1 MTADFSALVSKPVKN
16 APPVYFPPPPDWIKY
31 NFDQGTPAPEIY
43 PLEDLRRYAAAVL
56 DKFGADA
63 LGYYAGNHY
72 DEMSY
77 GYAGLRA
84 QIAARIERRDG
95 KTLGVDGVMLVNGSA
110 QGIALVAHAFLDA
123 GDGVVVEASS
133 FPYAVGYFR
142 AAGATVMT
150 APVDA
155 DGMDIDAVEARL
167 REMRSRGIRPKLIY
181 TIPTF
186 QVPTGT
192 TLPLERRLRL
202 LALAKAWN
210 VLILE
215 DNCYYELRYDGENLP
230 TLFSLDDSGLVLQS
244 DSFSKMLAPGLRM
257 AWLAGA
263 PEAMRAVATVREDLG
278 VSQWTARMLEAY
290 LADGR
295 LDPHLDRVR
304 VLYRRKRDVA
314 LRALREHCA
323 GLVSFEIPAG
333 GIYFWLRLADDV
345 DAEQVRLRMIDEG
358 VACRPGE
365 RFMDDDSAAQF
376 LRVAFLQVPEQEVER
391 GIAALG
397 RALAAARKA

>member
-1 MTADFSALVSKPVKN
+1 MSADFSGLFSSKVKS
-16 APPVYFPPPPDWIKY
+16 APPVYFPPPPASIRY

-43 PLEDLRRYAAAVL
+43 PLEDFKRYAEAAL
-56 DKFGADA
+56 DTFGADA
-63 LGYYAGNHY
+63 LGYYAGNQY
-72 DEMSY
+72 GEMTY
-77 GYAGLRA
+77 GYAGLRER
-84 QIAARIERRDG
+84 IAARIVRRDG
-95 KTLGVDGVMLVNGSA
+95 RYIDSDGVMLVNGSA

-142 AAGATVMT
+142 ATGATVTT

-167 REMRSRGIRPKLIY
+167 REMRARGIRPKLIY

-192 TLPLERRLRL
+192 TMPLARRRRL
-202 LALAKAWN
+202 LALAKEWN

-215 DNCYYELRYDGENLP
+215 DNCYFELRYDGENLP

-263 PEAMRAVATVREDLG
+263 PELMQAVAAVREDLG

-290 LADGR
+290 IADGK

-323 GLVSFEIPAG
+323 GLVTYEIPAG

-345 DAEQVRLRMIDEG
+345 DAEQVRLRMVDEG

-376 LRVAFLQVPEQEVER
+376 LRVAFLQVPEPEVER

-397 RALAAARKA
+397 RALAAGRQR

>member
-1 MTADFSALVSKPVKN
+1 MSTDYSALVSSKVRN

-43 PLEDLRRYAAAVL
+43 PLADLQQYAARAL
-56 DKFGADA
+56 DTFGADA

-95 KTLGVDGVMLVNGSA
+95 KNPGLDGVLLVNGSA
-110 QGIALVAHAFLDA
+110 QGIALVAHALLDA

-142 AAGATVMT
+142 ATGATVLT

-155 DGMDIDAVEARL
+155 DGLVVDAVEMRL
-167 REMRSRGIRPKLIY
+167 REMRARGIRPKLIY

-192 TLPLERRLRL
+192 TMPLARRERL
-202 LALAKAWN
+202 LALAEAWD

-215 DNCYYELRYDGENLP
+215 DNCYFELHYDGEPPP
-230 TLFSLDDSGLVLQS
+230 TLFHLDDSGRVLQS

-263 PEAMRAVATVREDLG
+263 PELLRAVTAVREDLG
-278 VSQWTARMLEAY
+278 VSQWTARLLEAY
-290 LADGR
+290 MADGR
-295 LDPHLDRVR
+295 LDPHLERVR

-323 GLVSFEIPAG
+323 ELASFEVPAG
-333 GIYFWLRLADDV
+333 GIYFWLRLADDI
-345 DAEQVRLRMIDEG
+345 DAERLRLRMMDEG

-365 RFMDDDSAAQF
+365 RFMDDASAAQY
-376 LRVAFLQVPEQEVER
+376 LRVAFLQVSEPEIER

-397 RALAAARKA
+397 RALAACRR

>member
-1 MTADFSALVSKPVKN
+1 MTIDFSALVSSKVRN

-43 PLEDLRRYAAAVL
+43 PLKDLQHYAARTL
-56 DKFGADA
+56 DIFGADA

-77 GYAGLRA
+77 GYAGLRER
-84 QIAARIERRDG
+84 IAERIERRDG
-95 KTLGVDGVMLVNGSA
+95 RNPGVDGIMLVNGSA
-110 QGIALVAHAFLDA
+110 QGIALIAHALLDA

-142 AAGATVMT
+142 ATGATVLT

-155 DGMDIDAVEARL
+155 EGMVIEAVEARL
-167 REMRSRGIRPKLIY
+167 REMRAQGIRPKLIY

-192 TLPLERRLRL
+192 TMPLARRQRL
-202 LALAKAWN
+202 LALAKEWD
-210 VLILE
+210 VLIFE
-215 DNCYYELRYDGENLP
+215 DNCYFELHYDGPPPP
-230 TLFSLDDSGLVLQS
+230 TLYSLDDSGRVLQS

-257 AWLAGA
+257 AWLAA
-263 PEAMRAVATVREDLG
+263 PPELLRAVAAVREDLG

-290 LADGR
+290 MAAGK
-295 LDPHLDRVR
+295 LDPHLDSVR

-323 GLVSFEIPAG
+323 GLVSFEVPAG
-333 GIYFWLRLADDV
+333 GIYFWLRLADDI
-345 DAEQVRLRMIDEG
+345 DAEPLRLRMVDEG

-365 RFMDDDSAAQF
+365 RFMDDASAAQY

-397 RALAAARKA
+397 RALKTVKQ